1 MQKLAKALLTF
12 REKIESIKKD
22 ADNPFFK
29 SKYADLP
36 SILEGIKSPLKE
48 SGLAL
53 THWLKNTENGFICVS
68 TLIETESGE
77 SVISEFPIF
86 GQKPQEVWSSTTY
99 ARRYNTLALLDI
111 PTDEDDDGNTANN
124 APRTKVI
131 ETPTGEKRQYARTE
145 ADDLLDEMGKEKD
158 INNLKILFAKLYPL
172 GKTDKQKAFYK
183 SKYEQEKNRIEN
195 WVDLDW
201 VQEPEW
207 NPYFWK

>member
-22 ADNPFFK
+22 KENPFYR
-29 SKYADLP
+29 SVYADLP

-68 TLIETESGE
+68 TLIEAESGE

-86 GQKPQEVWSSTTY
+86 GQKPQEVGSSTTY

-145 ADDLLDEMGKEKD
+145 ADDILDQMEIED
-158 INNLKILFAKLYPL
+158 NPEHLKTLFGKLYPL
-172 GKTDKQKAFYK
+172 GKSDAQKGFYK
-183 SKYEQEKNRIEN
+183 RKYEEEKKRIEIDN
-195 WVDLDW
+195 SLM
-201 VQEPEW
+201 PP
-207 NPYFWK
+207 NLFNK